1 MSAVAVAGT
10 RPEVVKL
17 WPVLKRLDELG
28 LEYFF
33 VWSGQHYDYE
43 MSRVFFEELGV
54 RSPDVDLSVGS
65 GSHAE
70 QTGRIMLG
78 VEKVLG
84 ERRPAV
90 TVAQGDTNSVLAAA
104 LASVKVRVP
113 FAHVEAGLRSWSMVM
128 PEEVNRRVADAV
140 ASLHFAPTRLSALNL
155 IFEGVSPRGI
165 HVTGNTVVDVIYE
178 QGSRVDALA
187 ERLLGDLGLEKA
199 GYVLATLHRA
209 ENVDDPARLGSILKA
224 LAVLSGSYPVVFPAH
239 PRTLRRVS
247 EFGLWSLLDK
257 VRVLKPLGYL
267 EFLSLLKN
275 ARVVVT
281 DSGGVQEEAFTLKVP
296 TVTVRYNTERP
307 ETTMYGINVL
317 SGAEWERVVG
327 EALKQ
332 AERYERIK
340 KLDFENPLGDGRAG
354 ERIAN
359 ILREFVESGEGF
371 EEADLRRTPFVLY
384 RLTEGVVLTGEV
396 LACFDEK
403 GVPRVPPRGQECW
416 RTLLRFPVSAEDLP
430 DI

>member
-1 MSAVAVAGT
+1 MSVVVVAGT

-17 WPVLKRLDELG
+17 YPVLKRLDELSV
-28 LEYFF
+28 ECYF

-43 MSRVFFEELGV
+43 MSRIFFEELGV
-54 RSPDVDLSVGS
+54 RSPDVDLDVRS

-78 VEKVLG
+78 VERVLR
-84 ERRPAV
+84 ERRPVV

-140 ASLHFAPTRLSALNL
+140 ASLHFAPTRLAALNL

-209 ENVDDPARLGSILKA
+209 ENVD
-224 LAVLSGSYPVVFPAH
+224 
-239 PRTLRRVS
+239 
-247 EFGLWSLLDK
+247 
-257 VRVLKPLGYL
+257 
-267 EFLSLLKN
+267 
-275 ARVVVT
+275 
-281 DSGGVQEEAFTLKVP
+281 
-296 TVTVRYNTERP
+296 
-307 ETTMYGINVL
+307 
-317 SGAEWERVVG
+317 
-327 EALKQ
+327 
-332 AERYERIK
+332 
-340 KLDFENPLGDGRAG
+340 
-354 ERIAN
+354 
-359 ILREFVESGEGF
+359 
-371 EEADLRRTPFVLY
+371 
-384 RLTEGVVLTGEV
+384 
-396 LACFDEK
+396 
-403 GVPRVPPRGQECW
+403 
-416 RTLLRFPVSAEDLP
+416 
-430 DI
+430 